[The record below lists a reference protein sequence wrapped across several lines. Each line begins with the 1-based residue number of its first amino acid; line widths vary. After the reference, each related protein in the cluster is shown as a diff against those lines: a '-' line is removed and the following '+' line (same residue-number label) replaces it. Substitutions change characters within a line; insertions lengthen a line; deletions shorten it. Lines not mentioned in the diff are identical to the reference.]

1 MSQPMLKD
9 SAIVILGE
17 SIMDLIPIASG
28 AYQPHVGGSPYNV
41 ARALG
46 LQNVPTAYLS
56 PTSSDRFGEL
66 LRKQLTADGVALDP
80 GFQVDKPTSLAVV
93 YFNES
98 GAPGYSLY
106 REGIAD
112 RDYQVADII
121 LRIPT
126 GLSWLHTGSLAITPA
141 DLPRIIEIFIR
152 IKQQGILISVDLNVR
167 PNVVDDH
174 QAYIDGLLSLVS
186 YCDVLKASDE
196 DLRYMGIEDDFAR
209 VAQDLLH
216 TMGGG
221 LVALTEGAQGA
232 FLTNGNSSVTC
243 KAYPID
249 HIEDSVGAGD
259 CFHAGLI
266 SALYREDVRDKEQ
279 LLMASETSLQRCLNW
294 ASASAALNV
303 TRKGC
308 NPPTA
313 GEIQSFLQMQ

>member
-17 SIMDLIPIASG
+17 SIMDLIPVASG

-46 LQNVPTAYLS
+46 LQNVPTTYLS

-80 GFQVDKPTSLAVV
+80 GFQVNKPTSLAVV
-93 YFNES
+93 NFDES
-98 GAPGYSLY
+98 GAPSYSLY

-112 RDYQVADII
+112 RDYQFADII
-121 LRIPT
+121 ERLPA
-126 GLSWLHTGSLAITPA
+126 GLKWLHTGSLAITPA
-141 DLPRIIEIFIR
+141 DLPRIIEIFTR
-152 IKQQGILISVDLNVR
+152 IKQSGILISVDLNVR

-174 QAYIDGLLSLVS
+174 QAYIDGLFSLVPF
-186 YCDVLKASDE
+186 CDLLKASDE
-196 DLRYMGIEDDFAR
+196 DLRYMGIEDEFAK
-209 VAQDLLH
+209 VAQDLLQ
-216 TMGGG
+216 TMNGG
-221 LVALTEGAQGA
+221 LVALTEGASGA
-232 FLTNGNSSVTC
+232 FLTNGNNTVTC

-249 HIEDSVGAGD
+249 HVEDSVGAGD

-266 SALYREDVRDKEQ
+266 SGLYREQIQDKQ
-279 LLMASETSLQRCLNW
+279 QLMAATGSSLQQCLDW
-294 ASASAALNV
+294 ASATAAINV

-308 NPPTA
+308 NPPTEDETWA
-313 GEIQSFLQMQ
+313 FLQSV